1 MKASASLIF
10 KRYPFSTERHGKG
23 LGVLS
28 PGPDE
33 DVPHK
38 RHAEDDGIV
47 VLRVRE
53 ARGRVAVALG
63 ETLDVVVSG
72 VSVLSVVCGD
82 GHGGCEGQS

>member
-1 MKASASLIF
+1 M
-10 KRYPFSTERHGKG
+10 
-23 LGVLS
+23 GVLS

-38 RHAEDDGIV
+38 RHAEDHGIV
-47 VLRVRE
+47 VLGVRE